1 MKRIVS
7 ITLLCLL
14 NVACT
19 NSKLFDKKD
28 VEKDLNLEC
37 NMHNV
42 NSKQC
47 EVLNSNNLNLIEKQT
62 AIGLIYLFGS
72 SDVSTDYSKAYK
84 FLVGPAHQ
92 KNTEALNGLGIIYLY
107 GLGVNK
113 NLDLAQEYFEKANNL
128 GDKVS
133 KINLGE
139 LYRQKN
145 NLIASEKWYKL
156 AIIENPS
163 KAYEG
168 LSKIYLDQQKFEQAY
183 RYSEKAAELGNT
195 EAEYNLGV
203 FYEQGIYVNKNLE
216 KAIFWYEKAALK
228 GHLDALSNLSLLKK

>member
-1 MKRIVS
+1 MS
-7 ITLLCLL
+7 IILLCLL
-14 NVACT
+14 SVACT
-19 NSKLFDKKD
+19 NSKLFENKNDIS
-28 VEKDLNLEC
+28 DLNLEC
-37 NMHNV
+37 GLHNIH
-42 NSKQC
+42 SKQC
-47 EVLNSNNLNLIEKQT
+47 EVLNSNSLNLIEKQ
-62 AIGLIYLFGS
+62 AAMGLLYLFGS
-72 SDVSTDYSKAYK
+72 SGVSKDYSKAYK
-84 FLVGPAHQ
+84 FLLTSAKQ

-107 GLGVNK
+107 GLGVSK
-113 NLDLAQEYFEKANNL
+113 NLDLAQKYFEQANSL
-128 GDKVS
+128 GDEVS

-145 NLIASEKWYKL
+145 NFIASEEWYKL
-156 AIIENPS
+156 AIITNPS

-168 LSKIYLDQQKFEQAY
+168 LSKIYLDQKKFEQAY

-228 GHLDALSNLSLLKK
+228 GHLDALNNLSLLKK